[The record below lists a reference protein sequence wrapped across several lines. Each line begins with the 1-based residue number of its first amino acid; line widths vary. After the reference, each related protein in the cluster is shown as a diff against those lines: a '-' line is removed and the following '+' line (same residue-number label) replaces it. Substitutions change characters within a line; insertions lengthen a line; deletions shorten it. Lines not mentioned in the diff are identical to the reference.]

1 MPYCSDNPNEQS
13 SAFVRTILGDRLGGV
28 SHNPNMGKPSTSQAD
43 FTHTWYLQEWMALA
57 GKRQADLI
65 KEIGWSRAK
74 ASDVWN
80 GQQYTQQ
87 MIDEVSP
94 WLHARPYEL
103 LMHPDEAMALRRLR
117 EDAARIVS
125 DTAALREAS

>member
-1 MPYCSDNPNEQS
+1 MVPDDY
-13 SAFVRTILGDRLGGV
+13 RRRR
-28 SHNPNMGKPSTSQAD
+28 SHNPNMAKPTTAQSD
-43 FTHTWYLQEWMALA
+43 FQHTWYLREWMNLA

-65 KEIGWSRAK
+65 REIGWSRAK

-80 GQQYTQQ
+80 GQQYTQL
-87 MIDEVSP
+87 MIDQVAP

-103 LMHPDEAMALRRLR
+103 LMHPEEAMALRRLR

-125 DTAALREAS
+125 DTAHIRAAS

>member
-1 MPYCSDNPNEQS
+1 
-13 SAFVRTILGDRLGGV
+13 
-28 SHNPNMGKPSTSQAD
+28 MGKPSTSQSD
-43 FTHTWYLQEWMALA
+43 FKHTWYLQEWMELA

-65 KEIGWSRAK
+65 REIGWSRAK

-87 MIDEVSP
+87 MIDDVAP

-103 LMHPDEAMALRRLR
+103 LMHPEEAMALRRLR

-125 DTAALREAS
+125 DSAPLREAS